1 MFVASL
7 RAQKM
12 FAAQLKALEMFVA
25 QQIAQKMCAAQ
36 LRSLNMFAV
45 QLRSLK
51 MFAVQLR
58 AWIATF
64 RARSASSVVGC
75 RISRGHLPTSSS
87 LWGKIA
93 LKNRTQPLAQGKK
106 GSSISSE
113 WTSVSAIQK
122 VDKHKLHK
130 NWVQVDFLSHIW
142 FPLAIIDDFPPR
154 IESWYDLTHKWFIW
168 LLPRSCDLIFLRF
181 PWTYPCRQSMSH

>member
-1 MFVASL
+1 MPSASNVCNKEPRKCLQHNWVSWKCFQYNRAQKIFFAQLRALKMFVASS

-93 LKNRTQPLAQGKK
+93 LKNRTQPLARGKK
-106 GSSISSE
+106 AQVLALSEHQCQLSKKWTSISS
-113 WTSVSAIQK
+113 TKIGF
-122 VDKHKLHK
+122 KLT
-130 NWVQVDFLSHIW
+130 F
-142 FPLAIIDDFPPR
+142 
-154 IESWYDLTHKWFIW
+154 YLTFG
-168 LLPRSCDLIFLRF
+168 F
-181 PWTYPCRQSMSH
+181 PWQW